1 MKKRIIL
8 SFAFFIIGLFIYFL
22 FKVEI
27 IEKNN
32 IVFLIIR
39 NYVPDICWVLSFY
52 FLSISIMSNITKND
66 LLFNSLYVLIISL
79 LYEFLQYFKIIN
91 GTFDLLDIIIYVLSI
106 GLASLIEIKI
116 RRKNEKNV

>member
-8 SFAFFIIGLFIYFL
+8 SFAFFIIGFFIYFL